1 MDNVS
6 SNDAF
11 LDMARIAVVEAGCE
25 WDGLQMP
32 FNTCDLEPAQIHF
45 YHRPTKMHLNVPVN
59 LLLDNRDWITQK
71 IQEEITGQKQPNKR
85 STMTDTSKLNLRQ
98 KLIQV
103 YNEIDHVEKAGRN
116 EKQKYDFVRAADV
129 LRSIR
134 NAFAKF
140 GIYAETN
147 YDLLGTYDIK
157 TNNGGTMHTATVKAF
172 IRLMDADS
180 DETLNIS
187 GLGDG
192 ADSGDKGIFK
202 AQTGATK
209 NALRNGTLLPDAA
222 DPYAM
227 DPEADQSVDN
237 ATDFSTSSRY
247 QPQEPEFREDQ
258 HAAPNP
264 LPAPRAQKPAD
275 RPAGP
280 PAESIDAP
288 LAPPPP
294 SVPVEEQ
301 NQGPDVA
308 PEHGDAYEGPD
319 DELPTEEELA
329 AYRTKFKNLGDDLTA
344 NGKLKAS
351 KGLPVNRKLLVFL
364 LSITKASDAT
374 KISRIQ
380 WDDFFARVDQAL
392 ALENGLVNLGK
403 LVNKFNGLE
412 EKQ

>member
-11 LDMARIAVVEAGCE
+11 LDMCRILVVDAGCE
-25 WDGLQMP
+25 WDGLQIP
-32 FNTCDLEPAQIHF
+32 FNDTEELNQMHSTIHF
-45 YHRPTKMHLNVPVN
+45 YHRPTNRHLNVPVN
-59 LLLDNRDWITQK
+59 LLLDTRDWISK
-71 IQEEITGQKQPNKR
+71 LVKEKITGKKQPNKR
-85 STMTDTSKLNLRQ
+85 STMTDTPKLNLRQ

-157 TNNGGTMHTATVKAF
+157 TNSGGTMHTATVKAS
-172 IRLMDADS
+172 IRLLDADS
-180 DETLNIS
+180 DETLTIS

-209 NALRNGTLLPDAA
+209 NALRNGTLLPDVA

-227 DPEADQSVDN
+227 DPEADQAVDN

-247 QPQEPEFREDQ
+247 QPQDDAPNFQEAR

-264 LPAPRAQKPAD
+264 LPTPRAQKPTE
-275 RPAGP
+275 RPTPAFVSLMP
-280 PAESIDAP
+280 PVTTILPQDEQ
-288 LAPPPP
+288 LPPPP
-294 SVPVEEQ
+294 PDVPAEEQ
-301 NQGPDVA
+301 NQGPAVA
-308 PEHGDAYEGPD
+308 PEHGDAREGD
-319 DELPTEEELA
+319 
-329 AYRTKFKNLGDDLTA
+329 
-344 NGKLKAS
+344 
-351 KGLPVNRKLLVFL
+351 RKSTRLN
-364 LSITKASDAT
+364 SSHA
-374 KISRIQ
+374 
-380 WDDFFARVDQAL
+380 
-392 ALENGLVNLGK
+392 
-403 LVNKFNGLE
+403 
-412 EKQ
+412 